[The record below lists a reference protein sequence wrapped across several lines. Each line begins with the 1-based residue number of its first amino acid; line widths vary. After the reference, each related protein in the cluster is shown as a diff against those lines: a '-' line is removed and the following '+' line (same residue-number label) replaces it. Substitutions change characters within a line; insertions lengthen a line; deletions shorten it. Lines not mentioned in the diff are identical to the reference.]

1 MTLLYP
7 TRQEILRRSAD
18 GVLAA
23 KLEQEVEKLQETV
36 SHLLTEKRS
45 LQRIVDGQEDGLE
58 WRDTEILRL
67 TAIIEEYERRYQREH
82 PEK

>member
-18 GVLAA
+18 GVRAA
-23 KLEQEVEKLQETV
+23 RLEEEVTKLQKMAD
-36 SHLLTEKRS
+36 HLVAEKRS

-67 TAIIEEYERRYQREH
+67 TAIIEEYQRRYQREH
-82 PEK
+82 PDE